1 MAFLRSLDISSSAL
15 TAQSLRMDVV
25 AENVANITTTRD
37 ADGETYR
44 RRFVIF
50 QERERPVFSQ
60 ALNNSI
66 AGTIGDGVRV
76 TEILEDPSEFKIE
89 YNPTHPDAD
98 EFGYVRL
105 PNVDLATE
113 MVDMMESTRSYE
125 ASITVYNSTKNM
137 AMSALDI
144 GK

>member
-76 TEILEDPSEFKIE
+76 TEILEDPSEFKLE

-98 EFGYVRL
+98 EYGYVRL

-125 ASITVYNSTKNM
+125 ANITVYNSTKNM

>member
-1 MAFLRSLDISSSAL
+1 MAFLTSLDISSSAL

-44 RRFVIF
+44 RRYVIF

-60 ALNNSI
+60 ALNNAIS
-66 AGTIGDGVRV
+66 GTIGDGVMV

-89 YNPTHPDAD
+89 YNPSHPDAD

-113 MVDMMESTRSYE
+113 MVNMMESTRSYE
-125 ASITVYNSTKNM
+125 ANITVYNSTKNM
-137 AMSALDI
+137 AMGALDI

>member
-1 MAFLRSLDISSSAL
+1 MGFLRSLDISSSAL

-25 AENVANITTTRD
+25 AENVANISTTRD

-60 ALNNSI
+60 ALNDSI

-98 EFGYVRL
+98 EYGYVRL

-125 ASITVYNSTKNM
+125 ANITVYNSTKTM
-137 AMSALDI
+137 AMNALDV

>member
-50 QERERPVFSQ
+50 QERERPVFYQ

-98 EFGYVRL
+98 EYGYVRL

-125 ASITVYNSTKNM
+125 ANITVYNSTKNM

>member
-98 EFGYVRL
+98 EYGYVRL

-125 ASITVYNSTKNM
+125 ANITVYNSTKNM
-137 AMSALDI
+137 AISALDI

>member
-1 MAFLRSLDISSSAL
+1 MGFLRSLDISSSAL
-15 TAQSLRMDVV
+15 TAQSLRMDVI

-44 RRFVIF
+44 RRYVIF
-50 QERERPVFSQ
+50 QERERPTFTQ

-66 AGTIGDGVRV
+66 SGTIGDGVRV

-89 YNPTHPDAD
+89 YNPSHPDAD
-98 EFGYVRL
+98 EYGYVRL

-113 MVDMMESTRSYE
+113 MVNMMESTRSYQ
-125 ASITVYNSTKNM
+125 ANITVYNSTKNM